1 MGTGDLELAVF
12 KKEKRHRI
20 WLAAATL
27 TAGLITS
34 NCGTAFGDSGGT
46 GSEENDGLIR
56 SSEFAIYDLQEVHD
70 QLMREFSRR
79 PITQVQLEELKKRL
93 LEQLNIQRSI
103 FEQAEKLNKTAD
115 DFFLKRRFPE
125 AVKAYTQI
133 LELKNLAVKEP
144 FLLKRGQC
152 YEEMGEL
159 DKAVDDYQSGLAAGD
174 SYRAMFR
181 LRLGKVF
188 MRQGLDDKA
197 LDQFSRSIDE
207 EEGNFLSPFGAR
219 ADLYMKTRDY
229 EKALSD
235 YTKAIDNYID
245 YFKEKGVTLVG
256 DKIDHSQTATLGF
269 LYQDR
274 SRAQTAL
281 SKHEQAVADLELAET
296 FTLPAL
302 RESVSVAL
310 ARAYEDAGQK
320 ERAGEKRRSVLRK
333 HHEKIETDPTAR
345 AFHDRG
351 LVLLE
356 LDLPDRAASDFARAV
371 SLKPEDPDNYY
382 HLGQAKNDMDE
393 TGEAIEALNKAIA
406 LSPSE
411 SKYYY
416 ERGRCYLKNKKLDKA
431 LADAEKSIE
440 LDKARGRYYELRGAI
455 LERLGRKKEARADFE
470 KASTMGSA
478 DEDLP

>member
-1 MGTGDLELAVF
+1 M
-12 KKEKRHRI
+12 
-20 WLAAATL
+20 AAATL
-27 TAGLITS
+27 TAGLIAS
-34 NCGTAFGDSGGT
+34 NCGTAFGDSGGAVT
-46 GSEENDGLIR
+46 EENDGLIR

-79 PITQVQLEELKKRL
+79 PITQIQLEELKKRL
-93 LEQLNIQRSI
+93 LEQLNIQRSL

-115 DFFLKRRFPE
+115 EFFLKRRFPE
-125 AVKAYTQI
+125 AIKAYTQI

-174 SYRAMFR
+174 TYRAMFR
-181 LRLGKVF
+181 LRLGKVL
-188 MRQGLDDKA
+188 MRQGLDDEA
-197 LDQFSRSIDE
+197 LEQFSRSIDE

-219 ADLYMKTRDY
+219 ADLYMKSRDF

-245 YFKEKGVTLVG
+245 YFKEKGVSLVG

-281 SKHEQAVADLELAET
+281 LKYEQAVADLELAET
-296 FTLPAL
+296 YTLPAL
-302 RESVSVAL
+302 RESVSIAL

-320 ERAGEKRRSVLRK
+320 ERAGEKRESVLKK
-333 HHEKIETDPTAR
+333 HNEKIETDPTAR

-351 LVLLE
+351 LVFLE

-382 HLGQAKNDMDE
+382 HLGQARIDMDE
-393 TGEAIEALNKAIA
+393 TNGAVEALSKAIS

-416 ERGRCYLKNKKLDKA
+416 ERGCCYLKSKKLDRA
-431 LADAEKSIE
+431 LEDAEKSIE
-440 LDKARGRYYELRGAI
+440 LDKTRARYYELRGTI
-455 LERLGRKKEARADFE
+455 LDKLGRKKEARADHE
-470 KASTMGSA
+470 KASSMGSA
-478 DEDLP
+478 AEDLP